1 MALTRAKLE
10 ELIANGDIGCPYGIG
25 DILQTTN
32 ATSPTARWA
41 GTTWAAIQNKFLV
54 GVGSDY
60 AVGATGGEAS
70 HALTIAE
77 LPTHTHTGRQLSAIT
92 GGELPGVL
100 NSASAVDTGVHNRS
114 LDITTGTTGANGA
127 AHENRPPYYAVYM
140 WRRTA

>member
-1 MALTRAKLE
+1 MALTKAKLE
-10 ELIANGDIGCPYGIG
+10 ELIANGKIGCPYGIG

-60 AVGATGGEAS
+60 AVGATGGEA
-70 HALTIAE
+70 
-77 LPTHTHTGRQLSAIT
+77 THTLTVAEMPSHRHVQSYYMNY
-92 GGELPGVL
+92 L
-100 NSASAVDTGVHNRS
+100 NSGSAAVAVMSGGTAGDTPSYQN
-114 LDITTGTTGANGA
+114 TQYTGDGA
-127 AHENRPPYYAVYM
+127 AHNNLPPYYAVYM